1 MKLPLRDSYY
11 EATAR
16 QRVAALF
23 GSGFRELRGPGEL
36 PCSPHLKDFKIP
48 VEFDDGVV
56 VGEVTLDGSLYAVI
70 AQEGR
75 FMGGAFGEVHS
86 AKICGLLRRAVR
98 GRAKAVL
105 FLLDSGGVRLQ
116 EANAG
121 EIGVSE
127 VIRCLLDARAA
138 GVPVIGAVGGVCGC
152 FGGAGIISCCCD
164 ALVASEQ
171 GRVGVSGPEVIET
184 TMGVEEFD
192 SRDRALVW
200 RTCGAKNRRLLGL
213 VAELVEDDMAQFRA
227 ALLRQ
232 AERARPLGLEALE
245 AELATLDTRWQ
256 RYNSMADATDVWRA
270 MGFAQPEDIPAMGSA
285 ELERQIKATS

>member
-1 MKLPLRDSYY
+1 MILPLRHSYY

-16 QRVAALF
+16 QRVEALF
-23 GSGFRELRGPGEL
+23 GPAFQELCGPGEG

-56 VGEVTLDGSLYAVI
+56 VGEVELDGALYCVV

-86 AKICGLLRRAVR
+86 AKIRGLLRRAVAK
-98 GRAKAVL
+98 RAQAVF

-121 EIGVSE
+121 EIGVAE

-138 GVPVIGAVGGVCGC
+138 SVPVIGAVGGVCGC

-164 ALVASEQ
+164 ALVASEPA
-171 GRVGVSGPEVIET
+171 RIGVSGPEVIET
-184 TMGVEEFD
+184 VMGVEEFD

-213 VAELVEDDMAQFRA
+213 VAELVEDDMDAFRA

-232 AERARPLGLEALE
+232 AKLPRPLTLEAVE
-245 AELATLDTRWQ
+245 RELASLDRRWRQ
-256 RYNSMADATDVWRA
+256 YNAMPDALDIWRS
-270 MGFAQPEDIPAMGSA
+270 MGFDIPENIPAMSPA
-285 ELERQIKATS
+285 ELERTMKNV